1 MYATIEDVEDDRA
14 LVNNDFAVI
23 DFEGKLDGEARKELA
38 SEDYTLEIGSGSFVP
53 GFEEQLVGMK
63 KGESKDITVT
73 FPEEYGAK
81 DIAGKEVLFSVTLK
95 NIREK
100 ILPELNEEFVKN
112 FEKYESLED
121 LKKDIKKSLEEEGE
135 ARIKTDLRNAMI
147 DKLLENNEF
156 EVPSAWV
163 ERQVYTMMLD
173 ARQRMTQ
180 NGMPDDKASEISYNL
195 HEGFKDPATRIVKAS
210 FIFNEIA
217 KKESIEVT
225 EKDIEDKLN
234 VLAQR
239 YAQDYESVKKAYGT
253 NNMEDRLK
261 EELLEQKAM
270 DFIEEKANITFVKK
284 DREKGEK

>member
-63 KGESKDITVT
+63 KGESKDVTVT

-100 ILPELNEEFVKN
+100 ILPELNEEFIKN
-112 FEKYESLED
+112 FEKYEFLED

-173 ARQRMTQ
+173 ARQRMAR
-180 NGMPDDKASEISYNL
+180 DS
-195 HEGFKDPATRIVKAS
+195 RIRRPGLSRRPLYSMRSRRKS
-210 FIFNEIA
+210 RS
-217 KKESIEVT
+217 K
-225 EKDIEDKLN
+225 
-234 VLAQR
+234 
-239 YAQDYESVKKAYGT
+239 
-253 NNMEDRLK
+253 
-261 EELLEQKAM
+261 
-270 DFIEEKANITFVKK
+270 
-284 DREKGEK
+284 